1 MFWLVRR
8 HSKDTMSSN
17 NWSASAN
24 SAFGSRAPGGGGGGG
39 AEQRRAAEAASQMR
53 EQREAALKRAAEVTE
68 AKHLAEA
75 TNFGSDQSYPSLGG
89 SMTVAKPKPA
99 MNFSKTVATM
109 AARAKADE
117 EAAAVAAAQAAA
129 EAAYAAPTIQ
139 RRLPAYQLDARYQEM
154 DGELQGY
161 ESAPPEEEEE
171 EEGDGEFNADL
182 GSTRRRGDKGI
193 W

>member
-1 MFWLVRR
+1 
-8 HSKDTMSSN
+8 MSSN
-17 NWSASAN
+17 KWSASAN
-24 SAFGSRAPGGGGGGG
+24 SAFGSRVPGGGGGAGV

-53 EQREAALKRAAEVTE
+53 EQREAALKRAAEVAE

-89 SMTVAKPKPA
+89 CAAAAKPKPV

-109 AARAKADE
+109 AARAKAEE
-117 EAAAVAAAQAAA
+117 EAAAVAAAHAAA
-129 EAAYAAPTIQ
+129 EAAYAAPTVQ
-139 RRLPAYQLDARYQEM
+139 RRRPAYQLDSRYQDM
-154 DGELQGY
+154 DGELEGY
-161 ESAPPEEEEE
+161 ESAPEEEEE
-171 EEGDGEFNADL
+171 ESDGEFNADL